1 MKPQLSLYTRKDCCL
16 CDDMKE
22 VIRRVGGGIPLTLH
36 EIDVDSAPE
45 LGERFGSEVPVLFI
59 DGRKAFKYAVS
70 AGDLQERLLRKS
82 GFGKTLA
89 RRLFS
94 RW

>member
-1 MKPQLSLYTRKDCCL
+1 VKPQLSLYTRKDCCL
-16 CDDMKE
+16 CHEMKE
-22 VIRRVGGGIPLTLH
+22 VIRRVAGDIPLILN

-70 AGDLQERLLRKS
+70 ARDLQRLLRKNR
-82 GFGKTLA
+82 FGKTLA
-89 RRLFS
+89 RKFLS
-94 RW
+94 RS